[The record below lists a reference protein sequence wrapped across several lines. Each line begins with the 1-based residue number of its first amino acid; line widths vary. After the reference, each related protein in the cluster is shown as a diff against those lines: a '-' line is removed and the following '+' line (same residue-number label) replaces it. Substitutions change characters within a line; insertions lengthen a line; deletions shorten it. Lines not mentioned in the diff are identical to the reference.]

1 MKKVLI
7 LLVGTLLVLVSCMN
21 KKDIANPA
29 DYTVFLKEGILD
41 QQKKQVSEEINFW
54 QQRLQ
59 KDTGSYVNM
68 LQLASANLFS
78 FKLTGDIAALK
89 KGDSLLK
96 VSSAKLND
104 TDPEILFAIS
114 QNSVTQHQFRNA
126 AFYNDA
132 AEKAEGDRFINRL
145 LDFDAGMELGNY
157 NDAKLQLASLSDKS
171 SFDYLIR
178 NAKLEDHNGNLD
190 KAIELM
196 EQAFEKVK
204 DKKKSLY
211 CWTLSNLGDMY
222 GHAGQIKKAYNSY
235 LKVLQKDSSYLYA
248 LKGIAWIAYAHDNN
262 TKEAKKILQYLLS
275 QTKTPD
281 LWLTLAEI
289 EEWEG
294 NTEKSNSYTQLFL
307 QEVQQPEYGDMYNKY
322 LIQVYTE
329 QVKDYDKALQ
339 LAKREVNNR
348 PTPETY
354 DWLAWVYYNKG
365 EKEKAYSI
373 ASTYV
378 YGQTFEPDAMVH
390 TGLIFA
396 ANQQE
401 EKAREILEECLD
413 SSFEL
418 GPLTTK
424 LINEKLADL

>member
-1 MKKVLI
+1 MKKILI
-7 LLVGTLLVLVSCMN
+7 LPFGILIVLVSCMN
-21 KKDIANPA
+21 KRNIANPA
-29 DYTVFLKEGILD
+29 DYAVFLKEGILD
-41 QQKKQVSEEINFW
+41 QQKQQVSEEISFW

-68 LQLASANLFS
+68 LKLASAYLQS
-78 FKLTGDIAALK
+78 FKLSGDITTLK

-96 VSSAKLND
+96 ASSAKLKD
-104 TDPEILFAIS
+104 SDPEILFAIS

-126 AFYNDA
+126 EFYNDA
-132 AEKAEGDRFINRL
+132 AEKAEGDPFINRL

-157 NDAKLQLASLSDKS
+157 KDAVLQLASLSDKS

-178 NAKLEDHNGNLD
+178 KAKLEDHNGNLD
-190 KAIELM
+190 GAIELM
-196 EQAFEKVK
+196 EQAFEEVK

-222 GHAGQIKKAYNSY
+222 GHAGQIEKAYNSY
-235 LKVLQKDSSYLYA
+235 LKVVQKDSSYLYA

-262 TKEAKKILQYLLS
+262 TKEAKKIIQFLLS
-275 QTKTPD
+275 QTKMPD
-281 LWLTLAEI
+281 LWLTLAEM

-294 NTEKSNSYTQLFL
+294 NIAKSDWYTRLFL
-307 QEVQQPEYGDMYNKY
+307 QEVQHPEYGDMYNKY
-322 LIQVYTE
+322 LIHLYTE
-329 QVKDYDKALQ
+329 QLKDYDKALA
-339 LAKREVNNR
+339 LAKKEVNNR

-365 EKEKAYSI
+365 EKEKAYAI
-373 ASTYV
+373 VNTHV
-378 YGQTFEPDAMVH
+378 YGQTFEPTAMLH
-390 TGLIFA
+390 TGFIFA

-401 EKAREILEECLD
+401 EKAKEILEECLN

-418 GPLTTK
+418 GPVTTK
-424 LINEKLADL
+424 MIKEKLADL

>member
-1 MKKVLI
+1 MKKILI
-7 LLVGTLLVLVSCMN
+7 LPVGILLVLVSCMN

-29 DYTVFLKEGILD
+29 DYTVFLKKGILD
-41 QQKKQVSEEINFW
+41 QQKQQVSGEINFW

-68 LQLASANLFS
+68 LKLASAYLQS

-96 VSSAKLND
+96 ASSVKLKD
-104 TDPEILFAIS
+104 TDPDILFAIS

-126 AFYNDA
+126 ALYNDA
-132 AEKAEGDRFINRL
+132 AEKAEGDTFINRL

-157 NDAKLQLASLSDKS
+157 KDAILQLASLSDKS

-178 NAKLEDHNGNLD
+178 KAKLEDHHGNLD
-190 KAIELM
+190 EAIEKM
-196 EQAFEKVK
+196 EQAFDKVK
-204 DKKKSLY
+204 DKKRSLY

-222 GHAGQIKKAYNSY
+222 GHAGQIEKAYNSY

-262 TKEAKKILQYLLS
+262 TQEAKKILQFLLS
-275 QTKTPD
+275 QTKMPD
-281 LWLTLAEI
+281 LWLTLAEM

-294 NTEKSNSYTQLFL
+294 NTAKSESYNRRFL
-307 QEVQQPEYGDMYNKY
+307 QEVVQPGYGDMYNKY
-322 LIQVYTE
+322 LIHLYTE
-329 QVKDYDKALQ
+329 QLKDYDKALA
-339 LAKREVNNR
+339 LAKKEISNR

-354 DWLAWVYYNKG
+354 DWLAWIYYNKG
-365 EKEKAYSI
+365 EKEKAYAI

-378 YGQTFEPDAMVH
+378 YGQTFEPDAKLH
-390 TGLIFA
+390 TGFIFA

-418 GPLTTK
+418 GPMTTK
-424 LINEKLADL
+424 KIREKLAIL

>member
-1 MKKVLI
+1 MKKILI
-7 LLVGTLLVLVSCMN
+7 LLVGILLVLVSCMN

-29 DYTVFLKEGILD
+29 DYSVFLKEGILD

-68 LQLASANLFS
+68 QQLASANLFS

-114 QNSVTQHQFRNA
+114 QNSVAQHQFRNA

-132 AEKAEGDRFINRL
+132 AEKVEGDRFINRL

-178 NAKLEDHNGNLD
+178 KAKLEDHNGNLD

-222 GHAGQIKKAYNSY
+222 GHAGQIEKAYNSY

-248 LKGIAWIAYAHDNN
+248 LKGIAWITYAHDNN

-275 QTKTPD
+275 QTKKPD

-294 NTEKSNSYTQLFL
+294 NTEKSDSYTQLFL

-354 DWLAWVYYNKG
+354 DWLAWVYYHKG

-378 YGQTFEPDAMVH
+378 YGQTFEPDAMLH
-390 TGLIFA
+390 MGFIFA

-418 GPLTTK
+418 GPVTTK
-424 LINEKLADL
+424 MINEKLASL

>member
-1 MKKVLI
+1 MKKILI
-7 LLVGTLLVLVSCMN
+7 LPVGILLVLVSCMN
-21 KKDIANPA
+21 KKDIVNPA
-29 DYTVFLKEGILD
+29 DYTVFLREGILD
-41 QQKKQVSEEINFW
+41 QQKKRVSEEINFW

-78 FKLTGDIAALK
+78 FKLNGDIAALK

-96 VSSAKLND
+96 ASSAKLKD

-132 AEKAEGDRFINRL
+132 AEKVEGDRFINRL
-145 LDFDAGMELGNY
+145 LDFDAGIELGNY

-178 NAKLEDHNGNLD
+178 KAKLDDHNGNLD

-275 QTKTPD
+275 QAKMPD

-294 NTEKSNSYTQLFL
+294 NAEKNDSYTQLFL

-329 QVKDYDKALQ
+329 QVNDYDKALQ
-339 LAKREVNNR
+339 VAKREVNNR

-378 YGQTFEPDAMVH
+378 YGQTFEPDAMLH
-390 TGLIFA
+390 TGFIFA

-401 EKAREILEECLD
+401 EKARDILEEYLD

-418 GPLTTK
+418 GPVTTK
-424 LINEKLADL
+424 KIKEKLASL

>member
-281 LWLTLAEI
+281 FWLTLAEM

-294 NTEKSNSYTQLFL
+294 NTEKSNSYKQLFL
-307 QEVQQPEYGDMYNKY
+307 REVQQPEYGDMYNKY

-329 QVKDYDKALQ
+329 QVKNYEKALQ

-378 YGQTFEPDAMVH
+378 YGQTFEPDAMLH

>member
-1 MKKVLI
+1 MKRILI
-7 LLVGTLLVLVSCMN
+7 LPLGILLALVSCMN

-29 DYTVFLKEGILD
+29 DYAVFLKEGILD
-41 QQKKQVSEEINFW
+41 QQKLQTNGEINFW

-68 LQLASANLFS
+68 LQLASAYLQS

-96 VSSAKLND
+96 ESSARLKD
-104 TDPEILFAIS
+104 SDPEILFAIS
-114 QNSVTQHQFRNA
+114 QTAITQHQFRNA
-126 AFYNDA
+126 VFFNDA
-132 AEKAEGDRFINRL
+132 AEKAEGDPFINRL
-145 LDFDAGMELGNY
+145 LDFDAGMEIGNY
-157 NDAKLQLASLSDKS
+157 NDAVLQLASLSDKS

-178 NAKLEDHNGNLD
+178 KAKLEDHKGNLD

-196 EQAFEKVK
+196 EQAFDKVK

-222 GHAGQIKKAYNSY
+222 GHAGQIEDAYNSY

-262 TKEAKKILQYLLS
+262 TKEAKKVIQFLLS
-275 QTKTPD
+275 QTKMPD

-289 EEWEG
+289 EEWED
-294 NTEKSNSYTQLFL
+294 NTAISESYNRKFL
-307 QEVQQPEYGDMYNKY
+307 QEVLQPGYGDMYNKY
-322 LIQVYTE
+322 LIHLYTE
-329 QVKDYDKALQ
+329 QLKDYDKALQ
-339 LAKREVNNR
+339 LAKKEVNNR

-365 EKEKAYSI
+365 EKEKAYAI
-373 ASTYV
+373 VNTHV
-378 YGQTFEPDAMVH
+378 YGQTFEPGALLH
-390 TGLIFA
+390 TGFIFA

-401 EKAREILEECLD
+401 EKAREILKECLD

-418 GPLTTK
+418 GPVTTK
-424 LINEKLADL
+424 MIKEKLKDL

>member
-1 MKKVLI
+1 MKKLLI
-7 LLVGTLLVLVSCMN
+7 IPLGILLVLVSCVN
-21 KKDIANPA
+21 KKDITTPA
-29 DYTVFLKEGILD
+29 DYTIFLKEGILD
-41 QQKKQVSEEINFW
+41 QQKQHSVGEINFW

-68 LQLASANLFS
+68 LKLASAYLQS
-78 FKLTGDIAALK
+78 FKLSGDISALK

-96 VSSAKLND
+96 ASSAKLKD

-157 NDAKLQLASLSDKS
+157 KDAMLQLASLSDKS

-178 NAKLEDHNGNLD
+178 KAKLEDHHGNLD
-190 KAIELM
+190 GAIELM
-196 EQAFEKVK
+196 EQAFDKIK

-222 GHAGQIKKAYNSY
+222 DHAGQIEKAYHSY
-235 LKVLQKDSSYLYA
+235 LKVLQKDSSYLYS

-262 TKEAKKILQYLLS
+262 TKEAKRILQYLLK
-275 QTKTPD
+275 QTKMPD

-294 NTEKSNSYTQLFL
+294 NTAKSESYILRFL
-307 QEVQQPEYGDMYNKY
+307 QEVQKPEYGDMYNKY
-322 LIQVYTE
+322 LLHIYTE
-329 QVKDYDKALQ
+329 HLNDHDKALQ
-339 LAKREVNNR
+339 LAKKEVNNR

-365 EKEKAYSI
+365 EKEKAYAI

-378 YGQTFEPDAMVH
+378 YGQTFEPDAMLH
-390 TGLIFA
+390 TGFIFA

-401 EKAREILEECLD
+401 ERAKEILEECLD

-418 GPLTTK
+418 GPVTTK
-424 LINEKLADL
+424 KIKEKLADL

>member
-1 MKKVLI
+1 MKKLIALPLGI
-7 LLVGTLLVLVSCMN
+7 LLALAGCMN
-21 KKDIANPA
+21 KKNIANPA
-29 DYTVFLKEGILD
+29 AYAVFLKEGILD

-68 LQLASANLFS
+68 LQLASAYLYS
-78 FKLTGDIAALK
+78 FKLGGDIAALK

-96 VSSAKLND
+96 ASSAKLKD
-104 TDPEILFAIS
+104 TDPDILFAIT
-114 QNSVTQHQFRNA
+114 QNSITQHQFNNA
-126 AFYNDA
+126 AVYNDA

-157 NDAKLQLASLSDKS
+157 KDAVLQLASLSDKS

-178 NAKLEDHNGNLD
+178 KAKLEDHNGNLD
-190 KAIELM
+190 GAIKLM
-196 EQAFEKVK
+196 EQAFDEVK

-211 CWTLSNLGDMY
+211 CWSLSNLGDMY
-222 GHAGQIKKAYNSY
+222 GHAGQIEKAYNCY

-262 TKEAKKILQYLLS
+262 IKEAKKIIQFLLR
-275 QTKTPD
+275 QTKMPE
-281 LWLTLAEI
+281 LWLTLAEL

-294 NTEKSNSYTQLFL
+294 NTAKKEAYILHFL
-307 QEVQQPEYGDMYNKY
+307 QEVQKPGYGDMYNKY
-322 LIQVYTE
+322 LIHLYTE
-329 QVKDYDKALQ
+329 QLKDYDKALV
-339 LAKREVNNR
+339 LAKKEVSNR

-354 DWLAWVYYNKG
+354 DWLAWVYYHKG
-365 EKEKAYSI
+365 EKEKAYTI

-378 YGQTFEPDAMVH
+378 YGQTFEPNAMLH
-390 TGLIFA
+390 TGFIFA

-418 GPLTTK
+418 GPVTTK
-424 LINEKLADL
+424 MIKEELKDL